1 MNSYELKTMQIA
13 TESEAL
19 RIRLVGELTVVNKR
33 MHRRRAHDG
42 AIAFGDR
49 RAGASAVSDASSGH
63 VLRYAAPQLTGR

>member
-33 MHRRRAHDG
+33 MHRKRAYDG

-49 RAGASAVSDASSGH
+49 RAGASAMSDAPSGQM
-63 VLRYAAPQLTGR
+63 LRHAAP